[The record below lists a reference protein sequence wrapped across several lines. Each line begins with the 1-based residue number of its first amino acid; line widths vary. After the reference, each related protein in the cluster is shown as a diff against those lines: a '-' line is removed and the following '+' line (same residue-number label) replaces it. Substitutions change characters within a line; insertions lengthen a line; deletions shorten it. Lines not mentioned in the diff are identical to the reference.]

1 MDARDPGDE
10 GGGRVKYQTY
20 PLKGNF
26 LSLHATLGTWGEVQ
40 NAIARLQS
48 TYLNIFVCSDEA
60 VSCFTV
66 VVAGKTS
73 I

>member
-1 MDARDPGDE
+1 MDARDPGGE
-10 GGGRVKYQTY
+10 GGGVKYQTY

-26 LSLHATLGTWGEVQ
+26 LSFH
-40 NAIARLQS
+40 AIARLQS